1 MDWMK
6 IKTRMQIKKTL
17 MQMVTCTSAV
27 LVISAMPVYGADGWQ
42 QDTAQQWFY
51 MEHDKKVVNRWVTWA
66 DGTPRYLGGNG
77 LIVTNN
83 WVNAGGDRYR
93 VKEDGSRYENEW
105 FSVTSNPSLPSGK
118 PSTAWYYA
126 GADGKILVNGWHELE
141 GRYYYFYPGGNSPRT
156 SFFTAED
163 KRYYVDA
170 EGVRPRLV
178 FH

>member
-1 MDWMK
+1 MLIHKRGIFSVHTEWFECDLYEFVKGNETYMTAYTGTYMAEYPGPLHHTISGQNLCRMNDNDKPVGSLQRGMDWMK

-83 WVNAGGDRYR
+83 WVNAGG
-93 VKEDGSRYENEW
+93 G
-105 FSVTSNPSLPSGK
+105 SLPRKG
-118 PSTAWYYA
+118 
-126 GADGKILVNGWHELE
+126 
-141 GRYYYFYPGGNSPRT
+141 GRFP
-156 SFFTAED
+156 
-163 KRYYVDA
+163 
-170 EGVRPRLV
+170 L
-178 FH
+178 